1 MARRSAET
9 PRLPSQGSGPGSIA
23 VVRDALWL
31 AEIPGDQ
38 VGPCPVDGTGCHPPH
53 SQRWLRSSVRVPGAP
68 AASACVLCSLKAVTS

>member
-38 VGPCPVDGTGCHPPH
+38 VGPCPVDGTAAILPTRSGGFAVPCV
-53 SQRWLRSSVRVPGAP
+53 SQGLQRPLRASSVH
-68 AASACVLCSLKAVTS
+68 

>member
-38 VGPCPVDGTGCHPPH
+38 VGPCPVDGTAAILPT
-53 SQRWLRSSVRVPGAP
+53 RSSVRVPGAP